1 MALKLEP
8 ELFFID
14 EHGEQDIQPAGSQTA
29 AAAQKVE
36 KKMFFKNSV
45 SFMRIKGTEFEE
57 VRLPFPFHLA

>member
-1 MALKLEP
+1 MALKLKLEP

-14 EHGEQDIQPAGSQTA
+14 VHGEQTA

-36 KKMFFKNSV
+36 KKMFFKNSG
-45 SFMRIKGTEFEE
+45 SFMRIKGTEFDE

>member
-14 EHGEQDIQPAGSQTA
+14 EHGEQDIQPTGSQTA

-36 KKMFFKNSV
+36 KKMFVKILDHSC
-45 SFMRIKGTEFEE
+45 E
-57 VRLPFPFHLA
+57 

>member
-14 EHGEQDIQPAGSQTA
+14 EHGEQAIQPTGSQTA
-29 AAAQKVE
+29 AAAQK
-36 KKMFFKNSV
+36 
-45 SFMRIKGTEFEE
+45 IKGTEFEE